1 MLAKII
7 KRTVEGLAPK
17 AWLWDTELKGFGA
30 RRQTDGIFYYLRYRL
45 NGLQRTKSLGRH
57 GHLTPDL
64 ARAQAKQRLGKI
76 ASGIDPFAE
85 EATARAAETFGGE
98 LERYLEQQQ
107 GELKP
112 RSFEEIKRH
121 LAVYAGP
128 LHRMRLGEI
137 NRRAIAVLLAE
148 VEKKSGIVSRNRLRS
163 SLSAFFTWI
172 IQEGFIETNPV
183 IGTRKIDEG
192 GSRERVLTQTELV
205 QLWAALGQSN
215 SVPLGQYG
223 DVVRLLILTGQRKN
237 EIAALRWDEVDF
249 DRAVITL
256 PPARTK
262 NNRTHE
268 LPLSP
273 LALAI
278 LQRQPRRKGQEFVF
292 PNRNGGRFVNWQ
304 EGRVRLDKAI
314 AQSMSGKATKD
325 HRGPWRLHDLRRT
338 AVTGMAELGVL
349 PHIVEAVVNHV
360 SGHKAGV
367 AGTYNRAKYADD
379 MRNALCKWADY
390 VESLAENS
398 AVTSFQSSKSSVLVG
413 SKSPSPAANTRTP
426 NSTRY
431 PSSTPTS
438 PQHAQLQ
445 SSHRSQR

>member
-1 MLAKII
+1 LLANHLATKCKYSPISEGMTMLAKIT

-30 RRQTDGIFYYLRYRL
+30 RRQTDGVFYYLRYRL

-57 GHLTPDL
+57 GHLTPEL

-107 GELKP
+107 GKLKP

-137 NRRAIAVLLAE
+137 NRRAIAVQLAE
-148 VEKKSGIVSRNRLRS
+148 VEKESGIVSRNRLRS

-172 IQEGFIETNPV
+172 IQEGFIEANPV

-192 GSRERVLTQTELV
+192 GSRERVLTQTELA
-205 QLWAALGQSN
+205 QLWSVLGQSN

-223 DVVRLLILTGQRKN
+223 DVVRLLILTGQRRN

-256 PPARTK
+256 PPSRTK

-292 PNRNGGRFVNWQ
+292 PNRNGGRFVNWL
-304 EGRVRLDKAI
+304 EGRARLDKAI
-314 AQSMSGKATKD
+314 AQSTPIKAKAQ
-325 HRGPWRLHDLRRT
+325 PWRLHDLRRT
-338 AVTGMAELGVL
+338 CATGMAELGVL
-349 PHIVEAVVNHV
+349 PHIVEAVLNHV

-367 AGTYNRAKYADD
+367 AGIYNRARYENE
-379 MRNALCKWADY
+379 MREALELWA
-390 VESLAENS
+390 NR
-398 AVTSFQSSKSSVLVG
+398 VG
-413 SKSPSPAANTRTP
+413 EITGA
-426 NSTRY
+426 
-431 PSSTPTS
+431 SSTKIE
-438 PQHAQLQ
+438 L
-445 SSHRSQR
+445 

>member
-1 MLAKII
+1 MLAKIT

-57 GHLTPDL
+57 GHLTPEL

-121 LAVYAGP
+121 LAVYAEP

-172 IQEGFIETNPV
+172 IQEGFIEANPV

-192 GSRERVLTQTELV
+192 GSRERVLTQTELA
-205 QLWAALGQSN
+205 QLWTTLGQSN
-215 SVPLGQYG
+215 SVPLGQFG
-223 DVVRLLILTGQRKN
+223 DIVRLLILTGQRRN

-249 DRAVITL
+249 DGAIITL

-304 EGRVRLDKAI
+304 EGRARLDKSI
-314 AQSMSGKATKD
+314 AQSTTSKGK
-325 HRGPWRLHDLRRT
+325 GQPWRPHDLRRT
-338 AVTGMAELGVL
+338 AATGMAELGIL
-349 PHIVEAVVNHV
+349 PHIVEAVLNHV

-367 AGTYNRAKYADD
+367 AGIYNRAKYLDE
-379 MRNALCKWADY
+379 MREALMRWSDY
-390 VESLAENS
+390 VEDLAVNS
-398 AVTSFQSSKSSVLVG
+398 TVTSIQG
-413 SKSPSPAANTRTP
+413 RRAEAG
-426 NSTRY
+426 
-431 PSSTPTS
+431 
-438 PQHAQLQ
+438 
-445 SSHRSQR
+445 

>member
-1 MLAKII
+1 LLANHLATKCKYSPISEGMTMLAKIT

-57 GHLTPDL
+57 GHLTPEL

-107 GELKP
+107 GKLKP

-137 NRRAIAVLLAE
+137 NRRAIAVQLAE
-148 VEKKSGIVSRNRLRS
+148 VEKESGIVSRNRLRS

-172 IQEGFIETNPV
+172 IQEGFIEANPV

-192 GSRERVLTQTELV
+192 GSRERVLTQTELA
-205 QLWAALGQSN
+205 QLWTTLGQSN
-215 SVPLGQYG
+215 STPLGQFG
-223 DVVRLLILTGQRKN
+223 DIVRLLILTGQRRN

-292 PNRNGGRFVNWQ
+292 PNRNGGRFVNWL
-304 EGRVRLDKAI
+304 EGRARLDKAI
-314 AQSMSGKATKD
+314 AQSTTNKAKAQ
-325 HRGPWRLHDLRRT
+325 PWRLHDLRRT
-338 AVTGMAELGVL
+338 CATGMAELGVL
-349 PHIVEAVVNHV
+349 PHIVEAVLNHV

-367 AGTYNRAKYADD
+367 AGIYNRARYEND
-379 MRNALCKWADY
+379 MRDALQLWANKVD
-390 VESLAENS
+390 EITA
-398 AVTSFQSSKSSVLVG
+398 
-413 SKSPSPAANTRTP
+413 
-426 NSTRY
+426 
-431 PSSTPTS
+431 
-438 PQHAQLQ
+438 
-445 SSHRSQR
+445 

>member
-1 MLAKII
+1 MLAKIT

-17 AWLWDTELKGFGA
+17 AWLWDTEFKGFGA

-57 GHLTPDL
+57 GHLTPEL

-76 ASGIDPFAE
+76 ASGSDPFAE

-107 GELKP
+107 GKLKP

-128 LHRMRLGEI
+128 LHRLRLGEI

-172 IQEGFIETNPV
+172 IQEGFIEANPV

-192 GSRERVLTQTELV
+192 GSRERVLTQTELA
-205 QLWAALGQSN
+205 QLWTALGQSN
-215 SVPLGQYG
+215 SVPLGQFG
-223 DVVRLLILTGQRKN
+223 DIVRLLILTGQRRN

-292 PNRNGGRFVNWQ
+292 PNRNGGRFVNWL
-304 EGRVRLDKAI
+304 EGRARLDKAI
-314 AQSMSGKATKD
+314 AQSTTNKAKD

-338 AVTGMAELGVL
+338 CATGMAELGIL
-349 PHIVEAVVNHV
+349 PHIVEAVLNHV

-367 AGTYNRAKYADD
+367 AGIYNRARYEND
-379 MRNALCKWADY
+379 MRDALQLWANKVD
-390 VESLAENS
+390 EITGA
-398 AVTSFQSSKSSVLVG
+398 
-413 SKSPSPAANTRTP
+413 
-426 NSTRY
+426 
-431 PSSTPTS
+431 SSTNTD
-438 PQHAQLQ
+438 
-445 SSHRSQR
+445 

>member
-1 MLAKII
+1 MTMLAKIT

-17 AWLWDTELKGFGA
+17 AWLWDTELKGLGA

-107 GELKP
+107 GKLKP

-121 LAVYAGP
+121 LAVYAEP

-137 NRRAIAVLLAE
+137 NRRAIAVQLAE
-148 VEKKSGIVSRNRLRS
+148 VEKESGIVSRNRLRS

-172 IQEGFIETNPV
+172 IQEGFIEANPV

-192 GSRERVLTQTELV
+192 GSRERVLTQTELA
-205 QLWAALGQSN
+205 QLWTTLGQSN
-215 SVPLGQYG
+215 SIPLGQFG
-223 DVVRLLILTGQRKN
+223 DIVRLLILTGQRRD
-237 EIAALRWDEVDF
+237 EIASLRWEEVDF
-249 DRAVITL
+249 DRTVITL
-256 PPARTK
+256 PPSRTK

-304 EGRVRLDKAI
+304 EGRARLDKAI
-314 AQSMSGKATKD
+314 AQSTPTKAKD
-325 HRGPWRLHDLRRT
+325 HRGLWRLHDLRRT
-338 AVTGMAELGVL
+338 CATGMAELGVL
-349 PHIVEAVVNHV
+349 PHIVEAVLNHV

-367 AGTYNRAKYADD
+367 AGTYNRARYENEKRD
-379 MRNALCKWADY
+379 ALFKWADY
-390 VESLAENS
+390 VEGLVENS
-398 AVTSFQSSKSSVLVG
+398 TMTTFQPRQASVV
-413 SKSPSPAANTRTP
+413 
-426 NSTRY
+426 
-431 PSSTPTS
+431 
-438 PQHAQLQ
+438 
-445 SSHRSQR
+445 

>member
-1 MLAKII
+1 MLAKIT

-17 AWLWDTELKGFGA
+17 AWLWDTEFKGFGA

-57 GHLTPDL
+57 GHLTPEL

-107 GELKP
+107 GKLKP

-137 NRRAIAVLLAE
+137 NRRAIAVQLAE
-148 VEKKSGIVSRNRLRS
+148 VEKESGIVSRNRLRS

-172 IQEGFIETNPV
+172 IQEGFIEANPV

-192 GSRERVLTQTELV
+192 GSRERVLTQTELA
-205 QLWAALGQSN
+205 QLWTTLGQSN
-215 SVPLGQYG
+215 STPLGQFG
-223 DVVRLLILTGQRKN
+223 DIVRLLILTGQRRN

-292 PNRNGGRFVNWQ
+292 PNRNGGPFDP
-304 EGRVRLDKAI
+304 EKARTFTI
-314 AQSMSGKATKD
+314 FHWMY
-325 HRGPWRLHDLRRT
+325 RGDFRPLAWSIDQGHDLPPAVLNLLHDLIVEDRLKLKPRKGGSPKKPGKLARDIIAALAYEAHSGKT
-338 AVTGMAELGVL
+338 DEAFAAIADAIGMSKATVGQAVTWLR
-349 PHIVEAVVNHV
+349 
-360 SGHKAGV
+360 KA
-367 AGTYNRAKYADD
+367 NNK
-379 MRNALCKWADY
+379 
-390 VESLAENS
+390 
-398 AVTSFQSSKSSVLVG
+398 
-413 SKSPSPAANTRTP
+413 
-426 NSTRY
+426 
-431 PSSTPTS
+431 
-438 PQHAQLQ
+438 
-445 SSHRSQR
+445 